1 MIEGAPTRV
10 IAASLGLGAFAVSII
25 AGMAADNP
33 LDQVLSRALV
43 ALVACVVV
51 GSVLGTAAEW
61 AIRQHIAQTKS
72 SPPAQTEQPTAQ
84 NAS

>member
-33 LDQVLSRALV
+33 IDQVLTRALV

-51 GSVLGTAAEW
+51 GSVLGTVAEC
-61 AIRQHIAQTKS
+61 RRGNLKTQQSGYK
-72 SPPAQTEQPTAQ
+72 
-84 NAS
+84 